1 MIKILLFT
9 FAPIFLIAQ
18 DNSLFYSFGFYMN
31 DVRDLDGRTP
41 ISLEIGA
48 DMDTYTV
55 SLQSDVRRG
64 KTYIGNY
71 VSNSDPVSI
80 DTRYVVN
87 GKINKNHLL
96 GGYGQFTTT
105 AMAIDGAA
113 IGLSYRYINKP
124 TKVFSFFADFFLPV
138 LGYNKIRKWNPVDE
152 RVNSIIF
159 GHNLNPAY
167 KARNT
172 EIRFKV
178 GLVIRNFINER

>member
-1 MIKILLFT
+1 
-9 FAPIFLIAQ
+9 
-18 DNSLFYSFGFYMN
+18 MN

-41 ISLEIGA
+41 VSLEIGA

-64 KTYIGNY
+64 NTYIGNY
-71 VSNSDPVSI
+71 VSYSDPISI

-87 GKINKNHLL
+87 GKINKSHLL

-105 AMAIDGAA
+105 AMTVDGAA

-124 TKVFSFFADFFLPV
+124 TEVFSFFADFFLPV
-138 LGYNKIRKWNPVDE
+138 LGYNKIRKWNPIDE
-152 RVNSIIF
+152 RTNGIVF
-159 GHNLNPAY
+159 GHNLNPTY

-172 EIRFKV
+172 EIRFKI
-178 GLVIRNFINER
+178 GLVIRNLINTK